1 MHHFISG
8 LLPYLRRYTI
18 LQSPK
23 SLYEAETTATLHK
36 ATFDNTHDTT
46 MNAIQ
51 NPTAAQNKLLER
63 LATLEGK

>member
-1 MHHFISG
+1 MNHFISG
-8 LLPYLRRYTI
+8 LLPYLRRDTI

-23 SLYEAETTATLHK
+23 SLSKAETTATLHE

-51 NPTAAQNKLLER
+51 NQTTAQNKLLKR